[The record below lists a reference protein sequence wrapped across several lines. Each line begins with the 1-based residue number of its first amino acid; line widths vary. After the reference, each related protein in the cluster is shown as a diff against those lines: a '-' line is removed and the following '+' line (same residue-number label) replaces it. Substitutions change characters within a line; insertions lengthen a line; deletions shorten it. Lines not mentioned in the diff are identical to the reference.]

1 MAWRIA
7 VSAARDEV
15 ETIFACPRS
24 DGFDSGCSFL
34 AARLNQLGER
44 WKLVEPTCERQ
55 RAGRVETKV
64 QVSGDL
70 WSGFG
75 YRMQGGFDSGRSFFA
90 ARLNQL
96 GERWKL
102 VEPTCERQRAGRVET
117 VVTVVGVWLPGVSG
131 GFDPGCSFFAARLD
145 RLDVL

>member
-1 MAWRIA
+1 VAWRIA

-34 AARLNQLGER
+34 
-44 WKLVEPTCERQ
+44 
-55 RAGRVETKV
+55 
-64 QVSGDL
+64 
-70 WSGFG
+70 
-75 YRMQGGFDSGRSFFA
+75 A

>member
-1 MAWRIA
+1 M

-24 DGFDSGCSFL
+24 DGFDLGC
-34 AARLNQLGER
+34 
-44 WKLVEPTCERQ
+44 
-55 RAGRVETKV
+55 
-64 QVSGDL
+64 
-70 WSGFG
+70 
-75 YRMQGGFDSGRSFFA
+75 SFFA

-117 VVTVVGVWLPGVSG
+117 VVQVSG
-131 GFDPGCSFFAARLD
+131 DLWSGLVTGCRVVSTQPFAGAH
-145 RLDVL
+145 VLAQPASGRGVHVLAQPA